1 MFLPIIEKSVATEID
16 MLKQII
22 RCVGMTL
29 ESMIDSEM
37 YSSEEIATEREELA
51 GYKSDL
57 ARFN

>member
-1 MFLPIIEKSVATEID
+1 MFLSTIEKQVAAEIA

-22 RCVGMTL
+22 RSVGMTL

-37 YSSEEIATEREELA
+37 YSSEEIAAEREELA
-51 GYKSDL
+51 GYKADL